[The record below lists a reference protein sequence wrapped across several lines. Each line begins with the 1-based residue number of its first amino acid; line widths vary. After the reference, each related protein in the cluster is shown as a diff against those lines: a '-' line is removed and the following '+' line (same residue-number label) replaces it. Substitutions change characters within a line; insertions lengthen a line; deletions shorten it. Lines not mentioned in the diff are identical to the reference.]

1 MLAAAF
7 SLPHG
12 VDQHQEMSMGLF
24 DFIKDAGAKVLDAV
38 ANPAKAPEQIKE
50 HIEKEIGVKDVDV
63 QWVDGTVKITGDA
76 ATQADKERL
85 ILAAG
90 NIKGVEKIEDNVTVK
105 ETGSE
110 SRMYTVK
117 AGDTLSKI
125 AKQFY
130 GNANDYEKIFE
141 ANKPQLKSPDKIY
154 PGQML
159 RIP

>member
-1 MLAAAF
+1 
-7 SLPHG
+7 
-12 VDQHQEMSMGLF
+12 MGLF
-24 DFIKDAGAKVLDAV
+24 DFMKDAGAKVLDAV

-63 QWVDGTVKITGDA
+63 QWVDGTVRISGEA

-90 NIKGVEKIEDNVTVK
+90 NIKGVEKIDDNIAVK
-105 ETGSE
+105 EPGSE
-110 SRMYTVK
+110 ARMYTVK
-117 AGDTLSKI
+117 SGDTLGKI

-130 GNANDYEKIFE
+130 GNANEYEKIFE
-141 ANKPQLKSPDKIY
+141 ANKPMLKHPDKIY
-154 PGQML
+154 PGQVL

>member
-1 MLAAAF
+1 
-7 SLPHG
+7 
-12 VDQHQEMSMGLF
+12 MGLF

-63 QWVDGTVKITGDA
+63 QYIGARSKRPVVA
-76 ATQADKERL
+76 ATQADKDRL
-85 ILAAG
+85 IHAAG
-90 NIKGVEKIEDNVTVK
+90 NIKGEEKIEDNIAVK
-105 ETGSE
+105 EAGAE
-110 SRMYTVK
+110 ARMYTVK
-117 AGDTLSKI
+117 SGDTLSKI

-130 GNANDYEKIFE
+130 GNAGEYEKIFE
-141 ANKPQLKSPDKIY
+141 ANKPMLKHPDKIY

>member
-1 MLAAAF
+1 
-7 SLPHG
+7 
-12 VDQHQEMSMGLF
+12 MGLF
-24 DFIKDAGAKVLDAV
+24 DFMKDAGAKVLDAV
-38 ANPAKAPEQIKE
+38 ANPAKAPGQIKE

-63 QWVDGTVKITGDA
+63 QFIDGTVKITGEA

-90 NIKGVEKIEDNVTVK
+90 NIKGVEKIDDNINVK
-105 ETGSE
+105 EAGSE

-117 AGDTLSKI
+117 SGDTLGKI

-141 ANKPQLKSPDKIY
+141 ANKPLLKHPDKIY

>member
-1 MLAAAF
+1 
-7 SLPHG
+7 
-12 VDQHQEMSMGLF
+12 MGLF
-24 DFIKDAGAKVLDAV
+24 DFMKDAGAKVLDAV
-38 ANPAKAPEQIKE
+38 ANPAKAPGQIKE
-50 HIEKEIGVKDVDV
+50 HIEKELGVKDVDV
-63 QWVDGTVKITGDA
+63 QWVDGTVKISGQA

-90 NIKGVEKIEDNVTVK
+90 NIQGVAKIDDNISVT
-105 ETGSE
+105 EAGSE
-110 SRMYTVK
+110 ARLYAVK
-117 AGDTLSKI
+117 SGDTLGKI

-141 ANKPQLKSPDKIY
+141 ANKPMLKHPDKIY

>member
-1 MLAAAF
+1 
-7 SLPHG
+7 
-12 VDQHQEMSMGLF
+12 MGLF
-24 DFIKDAGAKVLDAV
+24 DFMKDAGAKVLDAV
-38 ANPAKAPEQIKE
+38 ANPAKAPGQIKE

-63 QWVDGTVKITGDA
+63 QWVD
-76 ATQADKERL
+76 
-85 ILAAG
+85 AAG
-90 NIKGVEKIEDNVTVK
+90 NIKGVEKIEDSINVK
-105 ETGSE
+105 EPGSE

-130 GNANDYEKIFE
+130 GNAGEYEKIFE
-141 ANKPQLKSPDKIY
+141 ANKPQLKHPDKIY

>member
-1 MLAAAF
+1 
-7 SLPHG
+7 
-12 VDQHQEMSMGLF
+12 MGLF

-38 ANPAKAPEQIKE
+38 ANPSKAPEQIKE

-105 ETGSE
+105 EPGE
-110 SRMYTVK
+110 EARLYTVK
-117 AGDTLSKI
+117 SGDTLGKI

-130 GNANDYEKIFE
+130 GNANEYEKIFE
-141 ANKPQLKSPDKIY
+141 ANKPQLKHPDKIY
-154 PGQML
+154 PGQVL